1 MNTLYVVATPIGH
14 LSDLS
19 QRAITTLLNA
29 DTICVEDK
37 RVSKV
42 LLDHI
47 GARAEL
53 LAVHQHNEM
62 SAVAPVLERLAAGKV
77 VALISDAGT
86 PGISDPGARL
96 IAAAR
101 AAGFLISPIPGASAL
116 AALMSVCGFAEHP
129 PDTPTLFEGF
139 LPSKTGDRNKRLREL
154 ASLQAHTIFYEAPHR
169 IIETAQ
175 SMAQCLG
182 AERQFV
188 VGRELTKKFEQIH
201 SGKLA
206 EFAAWLEADA
216 DHQRGEFV
224 IAVAAPVRNK
234 EALAEE
240 VPEAI
245 AIAQID
251 LLRTL
256 LEQMPLSQAVKVA
269 EGLAKLAPPAQDA
282 AKWKRQWSKSA
293 IYAACLE
300 LQKQHP

>member
-19 QRAITTLLNA
+19 QRAIATLLKA

-47 GARAEL
+47 GACGEL

-62 SAVAPVLERLAAGKV
+62 STVAPVLERLAAGKV

-96 IAAAR
+96 IAATR
-101 AAGFLISPIPGASAL
+101 AAGYLISPIPGPSAL
-116 AALMSVCGFAEHP
+116 AALMSVCGFADHP
-129 PDTPTLFEGF
+129 PETPTLFEGF
-139 LPSKTGDRNKRLREL
+139 LPSKNGDRNKRLREL
-154 ASLQAHTIFYEAPHR
+154 ANLHAHIVFYEAPHR

-175 SMAQCLG
+175 SLAECLG
-182 AERQFV
+182 LDRQFV

-201 SGKLA
+201 SGKLS
-206 EFAAWLEADA
+206 EFAPWLGANA
-216 DHQRGEFV
+216 DHVRGEFV
-224 IAVAAPVRNK
+224 IAVAAPIRNK
-234 EALAEE
+234 QALEEEIPEALSIQQ
-240 VPEAI
+240 V
-245 AIAQID
+245 D

-256 LEQMPLSQAVKVA
+256 LEHMPLSQAVKVA
-269 EGLAKLAPPAQDA
+269 EGLAKLAPPAQNA
-282 AKWKRQWSKSA
+282 AKWKRQWGKSA

-300 LQKQHP
+300 RQKSD